1 MEFDSELEGFRSDR
15 YLARSWALL
24 TRDRGWIKV
33 VLLMT
38 IALLVPIAGWLGVMG
53 YVLEW
58 ARHTAWGATNGPKQ
72 KGVKLGE
79 CFSTGWRAFVVM
91 LVWYFCFAVIAAIL
105 DVVPVLSGLLTFLWS
120 IVMIG
125 MHVVVGVAVLRATIY
140 QKIAPGLRVETIW
153 KMVRHDPRGLLRVLG
168 MLVALGLIAGAVLAV
183 LFTVMLTSIVPQLM
197 YAVSYLYDY
206 GYYMSDY
213 MVTQYV
219 FNTIFAILGSL
230 GPSLLVAAVISTF
243 AASMV
248 SLLGYTALA
257 LWMRQFNVPAWGRD
271 EDPLPPFLSDPRD
284 QGFSTPQNPVSAPVT
299 PADPFGTPGEKNN
312 EPVQGEKN
320 DAPVQ
325 AEKNDAPEPI
335 VADAE
340 VAEPVVAEEPVVEPV
355 VAESE
360 EVAAPEA
367 VTQAEPE
374 PSPGTDV
381 ETESE
386 PASEIVVE
394 ADIEVVTTEA
404 PSVDDPVA
412 EEAAEPEEAPE
423 PTEPKEPAAPSPKT
437 PDDPM
442 TPPDFSTAWK

>member
-38 IALLVPIAGWLGVMG
+38 ISLLVPIAGWLGVMG

-325 AEKNDAPEPI
+325 GEKNDAPEPI

-340 VAEPVVAEEPVVEPV
+340 VAEPVVAE
-355 VAESE
+355 SE
-360 EVAAPEA
+360 EVAAPEP

-374 PSPGTDV
+374 PAPGTEV

-423 PTEPKEPAAPSPKT
+423 PTEPEEPAAPSPKT